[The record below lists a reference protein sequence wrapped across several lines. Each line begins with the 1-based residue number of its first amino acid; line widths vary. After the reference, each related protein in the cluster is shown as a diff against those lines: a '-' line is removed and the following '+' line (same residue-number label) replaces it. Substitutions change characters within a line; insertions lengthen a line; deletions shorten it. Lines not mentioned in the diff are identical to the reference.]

1 MAALAG
7 VPLDL
12 PLPADRLRGA
22 EVDGDIEAGPRELGV
37 QRQQAFHDDEFTGL
51 DQLRPAERAGRV
63 VVDGLENRLARREVL
78 QVLLHDGHV
87 VAVRMKRGER
97 KALAFLTVVAVVV
110 IDAYRRAPVRSE
122 RLGESGG

>member
-37 QRQQAFHDDEFTGL
+37 QRQQAFQDDEFTGL
-51 DQLRPAERAGRV
+51 DQLRPAES
-63 VVDGLENRLARREVL
+63 ARREVL

-122 RLGESGG
+122 